1 MDKWLETRQIQV
13 HFVSAAGLVYKDD
26 KVLLIKSKN
35 RGWELPGGVVEQGES
50 VLDGLK
56 REISEES
63 GVIAEAEKLAG
74 IYQRLSSK
82 PGYGPLEG
90 MVLPTTVN
98 LTFICKY
105 MGGKEAVSD
114 ESIEVAWFAPDEAK
128 EKITDPYIR
137 KAVED
142 LLEFDGRQ
150 HFCTFKSMADGNIEF
165 ISDDLV
171 GP

>member
-1 MDKWLETRQIQV
+1 MDKWLETRQLQV

-63 GVIAEAEKLAG
+63 GVTAEAEKLVG

-105 MGGKEAVSD
+105 MGGKEAVLD
-114 ESIEVAWFAPDEAK
+114 ESIEVAWFAPNEAK

>member
-1 MDKWLETRQIQV
+1 MDKWLETRQLPV

-26 KVLLIKSKN
+26 KVLLIKTKK

-50 VLDGLK
+50 ILDGLK

-63 GVIAEAEKLAG
+63 GVIAEVETMVG
-74 IYQRLSSK
+74 IYQRLSSQ

-105 MGGKEAVSD
+105 VGGKETVSD
-114 ESIEVAWFAPDEAK
+114 ESIEVDWFAPNEVK

-137 KAVED
+137 KAVQD
-142 LLEFDGRQ
+142 LLEFDGKQ
-150 HFCTFKSMADGNIEF
+150 HLCTFKRIVDGKLRF
-165 ISDDLV
+165 VSDNLV
-171 GP
+171 G

>member
-1 MDKWLETRQIQV
+1 M
-13 HFVSAAGLVYKDD
+13 
-26 KVLLIKSKN
+26 
-35 RGWELPGGVVEQGES
+35 
-50 VLDGLK
+50 
-56 REISEES
+56 
-63 GVIAEAEKLAG
+63 IAKAEKIVG
-74 IYQRLSSK
+74 IYQRLSPK

-98 LTFICKY
+98 LTFLCKY
-105 MGGKEAVSD
+105 VAGVETISD
-114 ESIEVAWFAPDEAK
+114 ESIEVDWFAPNEAK
-128 EKITDPYIR
+128 EKITDPYMK

-142 LLEFDGRQ
+142 LLAFDGKQ